1 MNPHDFMTLHAAKT
15 VEYLIAVSYLLLF
28 IPFWRFVNRAPAQP
42 AVAHARVAQKASDV
56 TDLFAVPGGRF
67 FHPGHAWLRVDG
79 PDLVTVGFDDFA
91 GKLVGAASALL
102 LPPVGQTVAQG
113 SPAWSLVADGRQVD
127 MLSPVDGTVVAV
139 NEHAR
144 RQPGLAH
151 DQPYDAGW
159 LLTVQSARLAANLKQ
174 LLSGQA
180 ARRWMDGLT
189 ERLQLEFT
197 PAFGHVAQDGGM
209 VVDGLARAI
218 DPEAWDD
225 VARRFFLTD
234 GGGDHA

>member
-28 IPFWRFVNRAPAQP
+28 FPFWRFVNSAPALQ
-42 AVAHARVAQKASDV
+42 AVHAHAAQTASEV
-56 TDLFAVPGGRF
+56 KDLFAVPGGRF

-91 GKLVGAASALL
+91 GKLVGAASAIV
-102 LPPVGQTVAQG
+102 LPPVGEAVAQG
-113 SPAWSLVADGRQVD
+113 APAWSLVADGRQVE
-127 MLSPVDGTVVAV
+127 MLSPVDGTVIAV

-144 RQPGLAH
+144 RQPAIAH

-159 LLTVQSARLAANLKQ
+159 LLKVRSSRLAANLKQ

-180 ARRWMDGLT
+180 ARHWMDDLT
-189 ERLQLEFT
+189 ERLALEFA
-197 PAFGHVAQDGGM
+197 PGLGYVAQDGGE
-209 VVDGLARAI
+209 VVDGLARVI
-218 DPEAWDD
+218 DPEAWDA

-234 GGGDHA
+234 RGGDHA